1 MNHSI
6 MTKIDKWVQTTINSF
21 QNRKKINLSFSIL
34 FSLFGFFSGNLCGI
48 VLGSLFEWS
57 WFSALLVLLSIE
69 IIGLVEYNPVN
80 RENQV
85 FQYFG
90 VFKRGF
96 FFGLLADGFKVGS

>member
-1 MNHSI
+1 
-6 MTKIDKWVQTTINSF
+6 MTQTNKWIVQTLASF
-21 QNRKKINLSFSIL
+21 RNIKKTKLSFSIL
-34 FSLFGFFSGNLCGI
+34 FNLLGFFCGNLCASF
-48 VLGSLFEWS
+48 LGSLFDWN
-57 WFSALLVLLSIE
+57 WLSALMVLLSIE

-80 RENQV
+80 RDNQV

>member
-1 MNHSI
+1 
-6 MTKIDKWVQTTINSF
+6 MTQVNQWIVQTLNSF
-21 QNRKKINLSFSIL
+21 RSVKKINISVSIL
-34 FSLFGFFSGNLCGI
+34 FNLLGFFCGNVCATF
-48 VLGSLFEWS
+48 LGALFYWNGLA
-57 WFSALLVLLSIE
+57 ALLVLLSIE

-80 RENQV
+80 RGNQV